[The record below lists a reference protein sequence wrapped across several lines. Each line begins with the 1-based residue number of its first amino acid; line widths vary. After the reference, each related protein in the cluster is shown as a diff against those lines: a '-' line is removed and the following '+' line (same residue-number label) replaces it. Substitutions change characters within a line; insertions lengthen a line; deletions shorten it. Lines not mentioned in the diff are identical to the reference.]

1 MKFRIKFHNQTSSI
15 TFDDTNE
22 NLSVNDL
29 KNTIKKNIPS
39 LRKSNFHLSLN
50 GKDLLIE
57 NQTMSQSDLVNG
69 DTIYILNEINNDNL
83 SSLSISSIDQP
94 LTLDE
99 VRDLQT
105 YPKLIYHLV
114 ECSQPET
121 DFDYI
126 VIVIHAL
133 MLESGF
139 QMDAENN
146 YDLKIARKSSTFY
159 VIRYRHKLCKEE
171 RIRCSLA
178 IMKTDSLITIDGVV
192 NSISQACGKLSFNIG
207 NYLYKEKE
215 ENNYDLKIARK
226 LSTFYVIR
234 YRHKLCEKECIRCS
248 LAIMKTDSLVT
259 IDGVVNSISQACGK
273 LSFNIGNYL
282 YTQKEAM
289 ALNAVFPYHNLL
301 DLSRLFKDNLAN
313 RLLCKLLEESGQRS
327 SATLIGLPNEIKL
340 RLGKYL
346 SIKSLLALQSTCRD
360 IHNTLNDNLFW
371 HDLCIRDFDKTAITS
386 VSNIAE
392 NSSNEKNWHKL
403 YQIMYAQKQAILRHQ
418 TKYSPFFHTT
428 FVPLAPPPGHPTH
441 RVLFPDPTNAAPAA
455 FHPFPPAIYRP
466 IPPGVFPATM
476 IPLPPCFHPVW
487 LG

>member
-29 KNTIKKNIPS
+29 KNTIKKNFPS

-69 DTIYILNEINNDNL
+69 DTIYILNEINNDNI

-159 VIRYRHKLCKEE
+159 VIRYRHKLC
-171 RIRCSLA
+171 
-178 IMKTDSLITIDGVV
+178 
-192 NSISQACGKLSFNIG
+192 
-207 NYLYKEKE
+207 
-215 ENNYDLKIARK
+215 
-226 LSTFYVIR
+226 
-234 YRHKLCEKECIRCS
+234 EKECIRCS

-289 ALNAVFPYHNLL
+289 ALNAVFPYHNLR

>member
-29 KNTIKKNIPS
+29 KNTIKKNFPS

-69 DTIYILNEINNDNL
+69 DTIYILNEINNDNI

-159 VIRYRHKLCKEE
+159 VIRYRHKLC
-171 RIRCSLA
+171 
-178 IMKTDSLITIDGVV
+178 
-192 NSISQACGKLSFNIG
+192 
-207 NYLYKEKE
+207 
-215 ENNYDLKIARK
+215 
-226 LSTFYVIR
+226 
-234 YRHKLCEKECIRCS
+234 EKECIRCS

-282 YTQKEAM
+282 CTQKEAM
-289 ALNAVFPYHNLL
+289 ALNAVFPYHNLR

>member
-159 VIRYRHKLCKEE
+159 VIRYRHKLC
-171 RIRCSLA
+171 
-178 IMKTDSLITIDGVV
+178 
-192 NSISQACGKLSFNIG
+192 
-207 NYLYKEKE
+207 
-215 ENNYDLKIARK
+215 
-226 LSTFYVIR
+226 
-234 YRHKLCEKECIRCS
+234 EKECIRCS

-327 SATLIGLPNEIKL
+327 SATLIGLPNEIKVSQMIL

-466 IPPGVFPATM
+466 IPPGVFRICTANTQQAQTTQHQQAQHHIYCQPLFGLKWVVIFAAATM

>member
-146 YDLKIARKSSTFY
+146 YDLKIARKS
-159 VIRYRHKLCKEE
+159 
-171 RIRCSLA
+171 
-178 IMKTDSLITIDGVV
+178 
-192 NSISQACGKLSFNIG
+192 
-207 NYLYKEKE
+207 
-215 ENNYDLKIARK
+215 
-226 LSTFYVIR
+226 STFYVIR

-466 IPPGVFPATM
+466 IPPGVFRICTANTQQAQTTQHQQAQHHIYCQPLFGLKWVVIFAAATM